1 MSRLV
6 LVTGGGRG
14 IGAAIARAEA
24 AAGATVVVNYS
35 ASAEAAEAL
44 AAELGNGSIAVQAD
58 VAVERDVLSLF
69 EQVDELG
76 TIDALVNNAGIAGGY
91 GGVEVVHEAMLARLF
106 AVNVGGAFL
115 CAREAAA
122 RMRTDRGGEGG
133 CICNISSKA
142 AVIGGSGEWVHYAAT
157 KGAIDTMTIGL
168 ARELAPHGVRVN
180 GVRPGLIVSDFHD
193 HAAPGRL
200 ERMAPSIPMLRSGSA
215 DEVAAAVVWLNS
227 AAASYVTGAFVD
239 VAGGR

>member
-1 MSRLV
+1 
-6 LVTGGGRG
+6 
-14 IGAAIARAEA
+14 
-24 AAGATVVVNYS
+24 VVVNYA

-44 AAELGNGSIAVQAD
+44 VAELGNGSIAVQAD
-58 VAVERDVLSLF
+58 IALERDVISLF

-122 RMRTDRGGEGG
+122 RMRTDRGGKGG

-142 AVIGGSGEWVHYAAT
+142 AILGGSGEWVHYAAT
-157 KGAIDTMTIGL
+157 KGALDTMTVGL
-168 ARELAPHGVRVN
+168 ARELAAHGVRVN

-193 HAAPGRL
+193 QAAPGRL
-200 ERMAPSIPMLRSGSA
+200 ERMAPQIPMLRSGSA

-227 AAASYVTGAFVD
+227 PAASYVTGAFID